1 MKTNINKHISDLLCE
16 HNCVIIPE
24 FGGFVAN
31 YESAFIDTRTNHM
44 FAPKKSIV
52 FNRSLKNN
60 DGLLVNEIA
69 VGEGLT
75 FKQAK
80 KELNKYVL
88 NLNESLSLYKKVF
101 IDEVGTLLLTSDD
114 KVLFVQSN
122 SRNHLLDSYGFSTI
136 QYPAIE
142 RTSVQERFEEKIKHI
157 DKKHLPSNKK
167 PWLRAAA
174 VIIPLLMVS
183 ALGISNKDKIHS
195 AYANLSP
202 FATSTTHVEVVEK
215 VNTPYSSFE
224 IESPTNNIEEAVLSF
239 YEAKNNMGAAVSEE
253 AFEVP
258 KHFIIA
264 GAFSSERNAK
274 KMISKL
280 QKSNFSSSK
289 IVGKSKSGLYRVSY
303 DGFVNSSDAI
313 MALRE
318 IKKTNPSAWLLST
331 H

>member
-1 MKTNINKHISDLLCE
+1 MRTNINKHISDLLCE
-16 HNCVIIPE
+16 HNCVIIPD

-31 YESAFIDTRTNHM
+31 YESAFIDSRTNHM

-80 KELNKYVL
+80 KELYKYVL
-88 NLNESLSLYKKVF
+88 NLNESLSLHKKVF
-101 IDEVGTLLLTSDD
+101 IDEVGTLLLTSDE

-122 SRNHLLDSYGFSTI
+122 SRNHLLDSYGFTTI
-136 QYPAIE
+136 QYPAIQ

-157 DKKHLPSNKK
+157 DKAHLPSNKK
-167 PWLRAAA
+167 PWLKAAA
-174 VIIPLLMVS
+174 VLIPLLMVS

-195 AYANLSP
+195 VYANLSP
-202 FATSTTHVEVVEK
+202 FGSSSSSTVVEAVETATTHL
-215 VNTPYSSFE
+215 SSFDV
-224 IESPTNNIEEAVLSF
+224 ESPTNNIEEAVLSF
-239 YEAKNNMGAAVSEE
+239 YEAKNNMTTVVEN
-253 AFEVP
+253 EVP

-264 GAFSSERNAK
+264 GAFSSERNAN

-280 QKSNFSSSK
+280 QKSNFTSSK

-303 DGFVNSSDAI
+303 NGFVNSSDAI
-313 MALRE
+313 LALRQ

>member
-1 MKTNINKHISDLLCE
+1 MRTNINKHISDLLCE
-16 HNCVIIPE
+16 HNCVIIPD

-31 YESAFIDTRTNHM
+31 YESAFIDSRTNHM

-80 KELNKYVL
+80 KELDKYVL
-88 NLNESLSLYKKVF
+88 NLNESLSLHKKVF
-101 IDEVGTLLLTSDD
+101 IDEVGTLLLTSDE

-122 SRNHLLDSYGFSTI
+122 SRNHLLDSYGFTTI
-136 QYPAIE
+136 QYPAIQ

-157 DKKHLPSNKK
+157 DKAHLPSNKK
-167 PWLRAAA
+167 PWLKAAA
-174 VIIPLLMVS
+174 VLIPLLMVS

-195 AYANLSP
+195 VYANLSP
-202 FATSTTHVEVVEK
+202 FGSSSSSTVVEAVETATTHL
-215 VNTPYSSFE
+215 SSFDV
-224 IESPTNNIEEAVLSF
+224 ESPTNNIEEAILSF
-239 YEAKNNMGAAVSEE
+239 YEAKNNMTTVVEN
-253 AFEVP
+253 EVP

-264 GAFSSERNAK
+264 GAFSSERNAN

-280 QKSNFSSSK
+280 QKSNFTSSK

-313 MALRE
+313 LALRQ

-331 H
+331 Y

>member
-1 MKTNINKHISDLLCE
+1 MRTNINKHISDLLCE
-16 HNCVIIPE
+16 HNCVIIPD

-31 YESAFIDTRTNHM
+31 YESAFIDSRTNHM

-80 KELNKYVL
+80 KELDKYVL
-88 NLNESLSLYKKVF
+88 NLNESLSLHKKVF

-122 SRNHLLDSYGFSTI
+122 SRNHLLDSYGFTTI
-136 QYPAIE
+136 QYPAIQ

-157 DKKHLPSNKK
+157 DKAHLPSNKK
-167 PWLRAAA
+167 PWLKAAA
-174 VIIPLLMVS
+174 VLIPLLMVS

-195 AYANLSP
+195 VYANLSP
-202 FATSTTHVEVVEK
+202 FGSSSSSTVVEAVETATTHL
-215 VNTPYSSFE
+215 SSFDV
-224 IESPTNNIEEAVLSF
+224 ESPTNNIEEAVLSF
-239 YEAKNNMGAAVSEE
+239 YEAKNNMTTVIEN
-253 AFEVP
+253 EVP

-280 QKSNFSSSK
+280 QKSNFTSSK

-313 MALRE
+313 LALRQ

>member
-1 MKTNINKHISDLLCE
+1 MRTNINKHISDLLCE
-16 HNCVIIPE
+16 HNCVIIPD

-31 YESAFIDTRTNHM
+31 YESAFIDSRTNHM

-80 KELNKYVL
+80 KELYKYVL
-88 NLNESLSLYKKVF
+88 NLNESLSLHKKVF
-101 IDEVGTLLLTSDD
+101 IDEVGTLLLTSDE

-122 SRNHLLDSYGFSTI
+122 SRNHLLDSYGFTTI
-136 QYPAIE
+136 QYPAIQ

-157 DKKHLPSNKK
+157 DKAHLPSNKK
-167 PWLRAAA
+167 PWLKAAA
-174 VIIPLLMVS
+174 VLIPLLMVS

-195 AYANLSP
+195 VYANLSP
-202 FATSTTHVEVVEK
+202 FGSSSSSTVVEAVETATTHL
-215 VNTPYSSFE
+215 SSFDV
-224 IESPTNNIEEAVLSF
+224 ESPTNNIEEAVLSF
-239 YEAKNNMGAAVSEE
+239 YEAKNNMTTVVEN
-253 AFEVP
+253 EVP
-258 KHFIIA
+258 KHFIVA
-264 GAFSSERNAK
+264 GAFSSERNAN

-280 QKSNFSSSK
+280 QKSNFTSSK

-313 MALRE
+313 LALRQ

>member
-1 MKTNINKHISDLLCE
+1 MRTNINKHISDLLCE
-16 HNCVIIPE
+16 HNCVIIPD

-31 YESAFIDTRTNHM
+31 YESAFIDSRTNHM

-60 DGLLVNEIA
+60 DGLLINEIA

-80 KELNKYVL
+80 KELDKYVL
-88 NLNESLSLYKKVF
+88 NLNESLSLHKKVF

-122 SRNHLLDSYGFSTI
+122 SRNHLLDSYGFTII
-136 QYPAIE
+136 QYPAIQ

-157 DKKHLPSNKK
+157 DKAHLPSNKK
-167 PWLRAAA
+167 PWLKAAA
-174 VIIPLLMVS
+174 VLIPLLMVS

-195 AYANLSP
+195 VYANLSP
-202 FATSTTHVEVVEK
+202 FRSSNSTVVEA
-215 VNTPYSSFE
+215 VETASTHLSSFDV
-224 IESPTNNIEEAVLSF
+224 ESPTNNIEEAVLSF
-239 YEAKNNMGAAVSEE
+239 YEAKNNMTTVVEN
-253 AFEVP
+253 EVP

-264 GAFSSERNAK
+264 GAFSSERNAN

-280 QKSNFSSSK
+280 QKSNFTSSK

>member
-1 MKTNINKHISDLLCE
+1 MRTNINKHISDLLCE
-16 HNCVIIPE
+16 HNCVIITD

-31 YESAFIDTRTNHM
+31 YESAFIDSRTNHM

-80 KELNKYVL
+80 KELYKYVL
-88 NLNESLSLYKKVF
+88 NLNESLSLHKKVF
-101 IDEVGTLLLTSDD
+101 IDEVGTLLLTSDE

-122 SRNHLLDSYGFSTI
+122 SRNHLLDSYGFTTI
-136 QYPAIE
+136 QYPAIQ

-157 DKKHLPSNKK
+157 DKAHLPSNKK
-167 PWLRAAA
+167 PWLKAAA
-174 VIIPLLMVS
+174 VLIPLLMVS

-195 AYANLSP
+195 VYANLSP
-202 FATSTTHVEVVEK
+202 FGSSSSSTVVEAVETATTHL
-215 VNTPYSSFE
+215 SSFDV
-224 IESPTNNIEEAVLSF
+224 ESPTNNIEEAVLSF
-239 YEAKNNMGAAVSEE
+239 YEAKNNMTTVVEN
-253 AFEVP
+253 EVP
-258 KHFIIA
+258 KHFIVA
-264 GAFSSERNAK
+264 GAFSSERNAN

-280 QKSNFSSSK
+280 QKSNFTSSK

-303 DGFVNSSDAI
+303 NGFVNSSDAI
-313 MALRE
+313 LALRQ

>member
-1 MKTNINKHISDLLCE
+1 MRTNINKHISDLLCE
-16 HNCVIIPE
+16 HNCVIIPD

-31 YESAFIDTRTNHM
+31 YESAFIDSRTNHM

-80 KELNKYVL
+80 KELYKYVL
-88 NLNESLSLYKKVF
+88 NLNESLSLHKKVF
-101 IDEVGTLLLTSDD
+101 IDEVGTLLLTSDE

-122 SRNHLLDSYGFSTI
+122 SRNHLLDSYGFTTI
-136 QYPAIE
+136 QYPAIQ

-157 DKKHLPSNKK
+157 DKAHLPSNKK
-167 PWLRAAA
+167 PWLKAAA
-174 VIIPLLMVS
+174 VLIPLLMVS

-195 AYANLSP
+195 VYANLSP
-202 FATSTTHVEVVEK
+202 FGSSSSSTVVEAVETATTHL
-215 VNTPYSSFE
+215 SSFDV
-224 IESPTNNIEEAVLSF
+224 ESPTNNIEEAVLSF
-239 YEAKNNMGAAVSEE
+239 YEAKNNMTTVVEN
-253 AFEVP
+253 EVP
-258 KHFIIA
+258 KHFIVA
-264 GAFSSERNAK
+264 GAFSSERNAN

-280 QKSNFSSSK
+280 QKSNFTSSK

-303 DGFVNSSDAI
+303 NGFVNSSDAI
-313 MALRE
+313 LALRE

>member
-1 MKTNINKHISDLLCE
+1 
-16 HNCVIIPE
+16 VIIPD

-31 YESAFIDTRTNHM
+31 YESAFIDSRTNHM

-80 KELNKYVL
+80 KELDKYVL
-88 NLNESLSLYKKVF
+88 NLNESLSLHKKVF
-101 IDEVGTLLLTSDD
+101 IDEVGTLLLTSED

-122 SRNHLLDSYGFSTI
+122 SRNHLLDSYGFTTI
-136 QYPAIE
+136 QYPAIQ
-142 RTSVQERFEEKIKHI
+142 RTSVKERFEEKIKHI
-157 DKKHLPSNKK
+157 DKAHLASNKK
-167 PWLRAAA
+167 PWLKA
-174 VIIPLLMVS
+174 VAVLIPLLMVS
-183 ALGISNKDKIHS
+183 TLGISNKDKLHS
-195 AYANLSP
+195 VYANLSP
-202 FATSTTHVEVVEK
+202 FGSSSSSTVVESVETTSTHL
-215 VNTPYSSFE
+215 SSFKV
-224 IESPTNNIEEAVLSF
+224 ESPTNNIVGAVLSF
-239 YEAKNNMGAAVSEE
+239 YEAKNNMTTVVENE
-253 AFEVP
+253 AP

-264 GAFSSERNAK
+264 GAFSSERNAN

-280 QKSNFSSSK
+280 QKSNFTSSK

-303 DGFVNSSDAI
+303 NGFVNSSDAI
-313 MALRE
+313 LALRE

>member
-1 MKTNINKHISDLLCE
+1 MRTNINKHISDLLCE
-16 HNCVIIPE
+16 HNCVIIPD

-31 YESAFIDTRTNHM
+31 YESAFIDSRTNHM

-80 KELNKYVL
+80 KELDKYVL
-88 NLNESLSLYKKVF
+88 NLNESLSLHKKVF
-101 IDEVGTLLLTSDD
+101 IDEVGTLLLTSDE

-122 SRNHLLDSYGFSTI
+122 SRNHLLDSYGFTTI
-136 QYPAIE
+136 QYPAIQ

-157 DKKHLPSNKK
+157 DKAHLPSNKK
-167 PWLRAAA
+167 PWLKAAA
-174 VIIPLLMVS
+174 VLIPLLMVS

-195 AYANLSP
+195 VYANLSP
-202 FATSTTHVEVVEK
+202 FGSSSSSTVVEAVETATTHL
-215 VNTPYSSFE
+215 SSFDV
-224 IESPTNNIEEAVLSF
+224 ESPTNNIEEAVLSF
-239 YEAKNNMGAAVSEE
+239 YEAKNNMTTVVKN
-253 AFEVP
+253 EVP

-264 GAFSSERNAK
+264 GAFSSERNAN

-280 QKSNFSSSK
+280 QKSNFTSSK

-313 MALRE
+313 LALRE

-331 H
+331 Y

>member
-16 HNCVIIPE
+16 HNCVIVPD

-31 YESAFIDTRTNHM
+31 YESAFIDSRTNHM

-69 VGEGLT
+69 VAEGLT

-80 KELNKYVL
+80 KELDKYVL

-136 QYPAIE
+136 QYPAIQ

-157 DKKHLPSNKK
+157 DKAHLPSNKK
-167 PWLRAAA
+167 PWLKAAA
-174 VIIPLLMVS
+174 VLLPLLMVS
-183 ALGISNKDKIHS
+183 ALGVSNKDKIH
-195 AYANLSP
+195 AVYANLSP
-202 FATSTTHVEVVEK
+202 FNSTTEK
-215 VNTPYSSFE
+215 VEMKEELSIYTSFSV
-224 IESPTNNIEEAVLSF
+224 ESPTNTIEEGVHSF
-239 YEAKNNMGAAVSEE
+239 YNAKNNMATFVEE
-253 AFEVP
+253 AIEEP

-280 QKSNFSSSK
+280 QKSSFSNSK

-303 DGFVNSSDAI
+303 NGFVNSSDAI
-313 MALRE
+313 VALRE

>member
-1 MKTNINKHISDLLCE
+1 MRTNINKHISDLLCE
-16 HNCVIIPE
+16 HNCVIIPD

-31 YESAFIDTRTNHM
+31 YESAFIDSRTNHM

-80 KELNKYVL
+80 KELDKYVL
-88 NLNESLSLYKKVF
+88 NLNESLSLHKKVF
-101 IDEVGTLLLTSDD
+101 IDEVGTLLLTSDE

-122 SRNHLLDSYGFSTI
+122 SRNHLLDSYGFTTI
-136 QYPAIE
+136 QYPAIQ

-157 DKKHLPSNKK
+157 DKAHLPSNKK
-167 PWLRAAA
+167 PWLKAAA
-174 VIIPLLMVS
+174 VLIPLLMVS

-195 AYANLSP
+195 VYANLSP
-202 FATSTTHVEVVEK
+202 FGSSSSSTVVEAVETATTHL
-215 VNTPYSSFE
+215 SSFDV
-224 IESPTNNIEEAVLSF
+224 ESPTNNIEEAILSF
-239 YEAKNNMGAAVSEE
+239 YEAKNNMTTVVEN
-253 AFEVP
+253 EVP

-264 GAFSSERNAK
+264 GAFSSERNAN

-280 QKSNFSSSK
+280 QKSNFTSSK

-303 DGFVNSSDAI
+303 DGFINSSDAI
-313 MALRE
+313 LALRQ

-331 H
+331 Y

>member
-1 MKTNINKHISDLLCE
+1 MRTNINKHISDLLCE
-16 HNCVIIPE
+16 HNCVIIPD

-31 YESAFIDTRTNHM
+31 YESAFIDSRTNHM

-80 KELNKYVL
+80 KELYKYVL
-88 NLNESLSLYKKVF
+88 NLNESLSLHKKVF
-101 IDEVGTLLLTSDD
+101 IDEVGTLLLTSDE

-122 SRNHLLDSYGFSTI
+122 SRNHLLDSYGFTTI
-136 QYPAIE
+136 QYPAIQ

-157 DKKHLPSNKK
+157 DKAHLPSNKK
-167 PWLRAAA
+167 PWLKAAA
-174 VIIPLLMVS
+174 VLIPLLMVS

-195 AYANLSP
+195 VYANLSP
-202 FATSTTHVEVVEK
+202 FGSSSSSTVVEAVETATTHL
-215 VNTPYSSFE
+215 SSFDV
-224 IESPTNNIEEAVLSF
+224 ESPTNNIEEAVLSF
-239 YEAKNNMGAAVSEE
+239 YEAKNNMTTVVENE
-253 AFEVP
+253 AP

-264 GAFSSERNAK
+264 GAFSSERNAN

-280 QKSNFSSSK
+280 QKSNFTSSK

-303 DGFVNSSDAI
+303 NGFVNSSDAI
-313 MALRE
+313 LALRQ

>member
-1 MKTNINKHISDLLCE
+1 MRTNINKHISDLLCE
-16 HNCVIIPE
+16 HNCVIIPD

-31 YESAFIDTRTNHM
+31 YESAFIDSRTNHM

-80 KELNKYVL
+80 KELDKYVL
-88 NLNESLSLYKKVF
+88 NLNESLSLHKKVF
-101 IDEVGTLLLTSDD
+101 IDEVGTLLLTSDE

-122 SRNHLLDSYGFSTI
+122 SRNHLLDSYGFTTI
-136 QYPAIE
+136 QYPAIQ

-157 DKKHLPSNKK
+157 DKAHLPSNKK
-167 PWLRAAA
+167 PWLKAAA
-174 VIIPLLMVS
+174 VLIPLLMVS

-195 AYANLSP
+195 VYANLSP
-202 FATSTTHVEVVEK
+202 FGSSSSSTVVEAVETATTHL
-215 VNTPYSSFE
+215 SSFDV
-224 IESPTNNIEEAVLSF
+224 ESPTNNIEEAVLSF
-239 YEAKNNMGAAVSEE
+239 YEAKNNMTTVIEN
-253 AFEVP
+253 EVP

-264 GAFSSERNAK
+264 GAFSSERNAN

-280 QKSNFSSSK
+280 QKSNFTSSK

-313 MALRE
+313 LALRQ

>member
-1 MKTNINKHISDLLCE
+1 MRTNINKHISDLLCE
-16 HNCVIIPE
+16 HNCVIIPD

-31 YESAFIDTRTNHM
+31 YESAFIDSRTHHM

-80 KELNKYVL
+80 KELDKYVL
-88 NLNESLSLYKKVF
+88 NLNESLSLHKKVF

-122 SRNHLLDSYGFSTI
+122 SRNHLLDSYGFTTI
-136 QYPAIE
+136 QYPAIQ

-157 DKKHLPSNKK
+157 DKAHLPSNKK
-167 PWLRAAA
+167 PWLKAAA
-174 VIIPLLMVS
+174 VLIPLLMVS

-195 AYANLSP
+195 VYANLSP
-202 FATSTTHVEVVEK
+202 FGSSSSTVVEAVETATTHL
-215 VNTPYSSFE
+215 SSFDV
-224 IESPTNNIEEAVLSF
+224 ESPTNNIEEAVLSF
-239 YEAKNNMGAAVSEE
+239 YEAKNNMTTVVEN
-253 AFEVP
+253 EVP

-280 QKSNFSSSK
+280 QKSNFTSSK

-318 IKKTNPSAWLLST
+318 IKMTNPSAWLLST

>member
-1 MKTNINKHISDLLCE
+1 MRTNINKHISDLLCE
-16 HNCVIIPE
+16 HNCVIIPD

-31 YESAFIDTRTNHM
+31 YESAFIDSRTNHM

-60 DGLLVNEIA
+60 DGLLINEIA

-80 KELNKYVL
+80 KELDKYVL
-88 NLNESLSLYKKVF
+88 NLNESLSLHKKVF

-122 SRNHLLDSYGFSTI
+122 SRNHLLDSYGFTTI
-136 QYPAIE
+136 QYPAIQ
-142 RTSVQERFEEKIKHI
+142 RISIQERFEEKIKHI
-157 DKKHLPSNKK
+157 DKAHLPSNKK
-167 PWLRAAA
+167 PWLKVAA
-174 VIIPLLMVS
+174 VLIPILMLS
-183 ALGISNKDKIHS
+183 SLGISNKDKIFS
-195 AYANLSP
+195 VYANLSP
-202 FATSTTHVEVVEK
+202 FGSSSSTVVKAVET
-215 VNTPYSSFE
+215 VNTHLSSFDV
-224 IESPTNNIEEAVLSF
+224 ESPTNNIEEAVLSF
-239 YEAKNNMGAAVSEE
+239 YEAKNNMTNIVVN
-253 AFEVP
+253 EVT

-264 GAFSSERNAK
+264 GAFSSKRNAK

-280 QKSNFSSSK
+280 HKSNFTSSK
-289 IVGKSKSGLYRVSY
+289 IIGKSKSGLYRVSY

>member
-1 MKTNINKHISDLLCE
+1 MRTNINKHISDLLCE
-16 HNCVIIPE
+16 HNCVIIPD

-31 YESAFIDTRTNHM
+31 YESAFIDSRTNHM

-80 KELNKYVL
+80 KELDKYVL
-88 NLNESLSLYKKVF
+88 NLNESLSLHKKVF
-101 IDEVGTLLLTSDD
+101 IDEVGTLLLTSDE

-122 SRNHLLDSYGFSTI
+122 SRNHLLDSYGFTTI
-136 QYPAIE
+136 QYPAIQ

-157 DKKHLPSNKK
+157 DKAHLPSNKK
-167 PWLRAAA
+167 PWLKAAA
-174 VIIPLLMVS
+174 VLIPLLMVS

-195 AYANLSP
+195 VYANLSP
-202 FATSTTHVEVVEK
+202 FGSSSSSTVVEAVETATTHLSPFDV
-215 VNTPYSSFE
+215 
-224 IESPTNNIEEAVLSF
+224 ESPTNNIEEAILSF
-239 YEAKNNMGAAVSEE
+239 YEAKNNMTTVVEN
-253 AFEVP
+253 EVP

-264 GAFSSERNAK
+264 GAFSSERNAN

-280 QKSNFSSSK
+280 QKSNFTSSK

-313 MALRE
+313 LALRQ

-331 H
+331 Y

>member
-1 MKTNINKHISDLLCE
+1 MRTNINKHISDLLCE
-16 HNCVIIPE
+16 HNCVIIPD

-31 YESAFIDTRTNHM
+31 YESAFIDSRTNHM

-60 DGLLVNEIA
+60 DGLLINEIA

-80 KELNKYVL
+80 KELDKYVL
-88 NLNESLSLYKKVF
+88 NLNESLSLHKKVF

-122 SRNHLLDSYGFSTI
+122 SRNHLLDSYGFTTI
-136 QYPAIE
+136 QYPAIQ

-157 DKKHLPSNKK
+157 DKAHLPSNKK
-167 PWLRAAA
+167 PWLKAAA
-174 VIIPLLMVS
+174 VLIPLLMVS

-195 AYANLSP
+195 VYANLSP
-202 FATSTTHVEVVEK
+202 FRSSNSTVVET
-215 VNTPYSSFE
+215 VETASTHLSSFDV
-224 IESPTNNIEEAVLSF
+224 ESPTNNIEEAVLSF
-239 YEAKNNMGAAVSEE
+239 YEAKNNMTTVVEN
-253 AFEVP
+253 EVP

-264 GAFSSERNAK
+264 GAFSSERNAN

-280 QKSNFSSSK
+280 QKSNFTSSK

-318 IKKTNPSAWLLST
+318 IKMTNPSAWLLST

>member
-1 MKTNINKHISDLLCE
+1 MRTNINKHISDLLCE
-16 HNCVIIPE
+16 HNCVIIPD

-31 YESAFIDTRTNHM
+31 YESAFIDSRTNHM

-80 KELNKYVL
+80 KELDKYVL
-88 NLNESLSLYKKVF
+88 NLNESLSLHKKVF

-122 SRNHLLDSYGFSTI
+122 SRNHLLDSYGFTTI
-136 QYPAIE
+136 QYPAIQ

-157 DKKHLPSNKK
+157 DKAHLPSNKK
-167 PWLRAAA
+167 PWLKAAA
-174 VIIPLLMVS
+174 VLIPLLMVS

-195 AYANLSP
+195 VYANLSP
-202 FATSTTHVEVVEK
+202 FRSSNSTVVET
-215 VNTPYSSFE
+215 VETASTHLSSFDV
-224 IESPTNNIEEAVLSF
+224 ESPTNNIEEAVLSF
-239 YEAKNNMGAAVSEE
+239 YEAKNNMTTVVEN
-253 AFEVP
+253 EVP

-264 GAFSSERNAK
+264 GAFSSERNAN

-280 QKSNFSSSK
+280 QKSNFTSSK

-318 IKKTNPSAWLLST
+318 IKMTNPSAWLLST

>member
-1 MKTNINKHISDLLCE
+1 
-16 HNCVIIPE
+16 VIIPD

-31 YESAFIDTRTNHM
+31 YESAFIDSRTNHM
-44 FAPKKSIV
+44 FAPKKSIF
-52 FNRSLKNN
+52 FNRILKNN

-80 KELNKYVL
+80 KELDKYVL
-88 NLNESLSLYKKVF
+88 NLNESLSLHKKVF

-122 SRNHLLDSYGFSTI
+122 SRNHLLDSYGFTTI
-136 QYPAIE
+136 QYPTIQ

-157 DKKHLPSNKK
+157 DKAHLPSNKK
-167 PWLRAAA
+167 PWLKAAA
-174 VIIPLLMVS
+174 VLIPLLMVS

-195 AYANLSP
+195 VYANLSP
-202 FATSTTHVEVVEK
+202 FGSSSSTVVEAVETATTHL
-215 VNTPYSSFE
+215 SSFDV
-224 IESPTNNIEEAVLSF
+224 ESPTNNIEEAVLSF
-239 YEAKNNMGAAVSEE
+239 YEAKNNMTTVVEN
-253 AFEVP
+253 EVP

-280 QKSNFSSSK
+280 QKSNFTSSK

>member
-1 MKTNINKHISDLLCE
+1 
-16 HNCVIIPE
+16 VIIPD

-31 YESAFIDTRTNHM
+31 YESAFIDSRTNHM

-80 KELNKYVL
+80 KELDKYVL
-88 NLNESLSLYKKVF
+88 NLNESLSLHKKVF
-101 IDEVGTLLLTSDD
+101 IDEVGTLLLTSDE

-122 SRNHLLDSYGFSTI
+122 SRNHLLDSYGFTTI
-136 QYPAIE
+136 QYPAIQ
-142 RTSVQERFEEKIKHI
+142 RNSVQERFEEKIKHI
-157 DKKHLPSNKK
+157 DKAHLPSNKK
-167 PWLRAAA
+167 PWLKAAA
-174 VIIPLLMVS
+174 VLIPLLMVS

-195 AYANLSP
+195 VYANLSP
-202 FATSTTHVEVVEK
+202 FGSSSSSTVVEAVETATTHL
-215 VNTPYSSFE
+215 SSFDV
-224 IESPTNNIEEAVLSF
+224 ESPTNNIEEAVLSF
-239 YEAKNNMGAAVSEE
+239 YEAKNNMTTVVEN
-253 AFEVP
+253 EVP

-264 GAFSSERNAK
+264 GAFSSERNAN

-280 QKSNFSSSK
+280 QKSNFTSSK

-303 DGFVNSSDAI
+303 NGFVNSSDAI
-313 MALRE
+313 LALRQ

>member
-1 MKTNINKHISDLLCE
+1 MRTNINKHISDLLCE
-16 HNCVIIPE
+16 HNCVIIPD

-31 YESAFIDTRTNHM
+31 YESAFIDSRTNHM

-80 KELNKYVL
+80 KELDKYVL
-88 NLNESLSLYKKVF
+88 NLNESLSLHKKVF
-101 IDEVGTLLLTSDD
+101 IDEVGTLLLTSDE

-122 SRNHLLDSYGFSTI
+122 SRNHLLDSYGFTTI
-136 QYPAIE
+136 QYPAIQ

-157 DKKHLPSNKK
+157 DKAHLPSNKK
-167 PWLRAAA
+167 PWLKAAA
-174 VIIPLLMVS
+174 VLIPLLMVS

-195 AYANLSP
+195 VYANLSP
-202 FATSTTHVEVVEK
+202 FGSSSSSTVVEAVETATTHL
-215 VNTPYSSFE
+215 SSFNV
-224 IESPTNNIEEAVLSF
+224 ESPTNNIEEAVLSF
-239 YEAKNNMGAAVSEE
+239 YEAKNNMTTVVEN
-253 AFEVP
+253 EVP
-258 KHFIIA
+258 KHFIVA
-264 GAFSSERNAK
+264 GAFSSERNAN

-280 QKSNFSSSK
+280 QKSNFTSSK

-303 DGFVNSSDAI
+303 NGFVNSSDAI
-313 MALRE
+313 LALRQ
-318 IKKTNPSAWLLST
+318 IKKTNPSACLLST